1 MDKYKALAVRMFL
14 IHRAL
19 SITDF
24 YLFHFICSLGGN
36 TKTAIICT
44 VTAAEEEQTKSTL
57 EFAARAKSIVNHA
70 EVLVKTII
78 KDHLHNPHL
87 LSFIITCPL

>member
-1 MDKYKALAVRMFL
+1 MDRYKAFAVKLVFPPL
-14 IHRAL
+14 HTAL
-19 SITDF
+19 FITDF
-24 YLFHFICSLGGN
+24 NLFRFICSLGGN

-70 EVLVKTII
+70 EVLVNTTI
-78 KDHLHNPHL
+78 KEHRHNLMKP
-87 LSFIITCPL
+87 CPL